1 MSVSREVSRFIGW
14 IILNDMYDTLKRF
27 GILRW
32 AGEDGEKL
40 NVPLVNIAIQMV
52 CLWPVGILNLV
63 GHNEK
68 YWLTTNIIVSTY
80 KIKSPF
86 LHFIIIFFFTITH
99 SPLNHTVQIHVPC
112 TACKVIS
119 LKFMDNFFYH
129 CWWSSACPPL
139 CHSVQ
144 FTSSLSSHLLKP
156 HCCFY
161 RGPHKPV
168 FISQSMPWL
177 CAEVSNRYLFFTGHC
192 WFFLHLWYDDSPRD
206 CLETT
211 NRSFSRG
218 RGE

>member
-1 MSVSREVSRFIGW
+1 MGKIECTFGK
-14 IILNDMYDTLKRF
+14 ILAIPL
-27 GILRW
+27 
-32 AGEDGEKL
+32 
-40 NVPLVNIAIQMV
+40 LVNIAIQMV
-52 CLWPVGILNLV
+52 CLRPVGILNLV

-68 YWLTTNIIVSTY
+68 YWLTSNIIVSTY
-80 KIKSPF
+80 KVTFFTFYYYS
-86 LHFIIIFFFTITH
+86 FFFTITH

-161 RGPHKPV
+161 RGSHKPV
-168 FISQSMPWL
+168 FISQSMP
-177 CAEVSNRYLFFTGHC
+177 
-192 WFFLHLWYDDSPRD
+192 
-206 CLETT
+206 
-211 NRSFSRG
+211 
-218 RGE
+218 

>member
-1 MSVSREVSRFIGW
+1 
-14 IILNDMYDTLKRF
+14 MYDTLKRF

-52 CLWPVGILNLV
+52 CLQPVGILNLV

-86 LHFIIIFFFTITH
+86 LHFIIIIFFTITH

-119 LKFMDNFFYH
+119 LKFMDNFFITVGGQVLALH
-129 CWWSSACPPL
+129 CVIL
-139 CHSVQ
+139 
-144 FTSSLSSHLLKP
+144 FSLRRHFRHIKILLKP

-168 FISQSMPWL
+168 FISQSMP
-177 CAEVSNRYLFFTGHC
+177 
-192 WFFLHLWYDDSPRD
+192 
-206 CLETT
+206 
-211 NRSFSRG
+211 
-218 RGE
+218 

>member
-1 MSVSREVSRFIGW
+1 M
-14 IILNDMYDTLKRF
+14 L
-27 GILRW
+27 
-32 AGEDGEKL
+32 
-40 NVPLVNIAIQMV
+40 P
-52 CLWPVGILNLV
+52 
-63 GHNEK
+63 
-68 YWLTTNIIVSTY
+68 Y
-80 KIKSPF
+80 KVT
-86 LHFIIIFFFTITH
+86 FFTFYFIFIFYHNPFTPKPH
-99 SPLNHTVQIHVPC
+99 CADPCPLYCLQAKGHQFKIHGQP
-112 TACKVIS
+112 
-119 LKFMDNFFYH
+119 FYH
-129 CWWSSACPPL
+129 CWWSSAYPPL

>member
-86 LHFIIIFFFTITH
+86 LHFIIIFFL
-99 SPLNHTVQIHVPC
+99 P
-112 TACKVIS
+112 
-119 LKFMDNFFYH
+119 
-129 CWWSSACPPL
+129 
-139 CHSVQ
+139 
-144 FTSSLSSHLLKP
+144 
-156 HCCFY
+156 
-161 RGPHKPV
+161 
-168 FISQSMPWL
+168 
-177 CAEVSNRYLFFTGHC
+177 
-192 WFFLHLWYDDSPRD
+192 
-206 CLETT
+206 
-211 NRSFSRG
+211 
-218 RGE
+218 